1 MTQKR
6 EPIDDTLPSRCR
18 GAQLGNQNALRHGRR
33 SGATI
38 TARKLS
44 TARVKALAH
53 VIHAYGLAVDLER
66 YRISPLRSDQVEL
79 LSRRDPQLLA
89 LVPPGYVGPNEPP
102 GTDREHD

>member
-6 EPIDDTLPSRCR
+6 KPIDDTAPSRCR

-53 VIHAYGLAVDLER
+53 VVHAYGLADDPTR
-66 YRISPLRSDQVEL
+66 YRIASLRRGQVEL
-79 LSRRDPQLLA
+79 LSESDPQLLA
-89 LVPPGYVGPNEPP
+89 LVPPEFLAPIEHVRI
-102 GTDREHD
+102 GTK